1 MSLDQL
7 VITFN
12 NEQKHILSVFA
23 ETDEVDEFIR
33 VDEDVTETM
42 QSMCDQINVIVAKL
56 KPNNSIATL
65 RNNNRQTSVQSLVLP
80 RIEIP
85 KFDGNIIEWCS
96 FRDMFTSLVHVN
108 EHYTDIKRFHY
119 LLCYLLGPA
128 LTIVKAVPLTA
139 DNYSIAWNALKD
151 RYDNKRLLVTAHIEK
166 LFAFAPLTKESP
178 ASLSLFVNTFREN
191 VSAIQALGVSDFAGF
206 LLFYIGSRVIDPMT
220 RRLFEATV
228 AKNQIPDLNS
238 LLDFVSQRCNVLEN
252 VGSSSGISYVENN
265 ERTVGK
271 TTTKKIQGKK
281 SEKTSLAA
289 VTPAKTK
296 KCLFCGHPHAIY
308 KCFGFRKQPVS
319 SRRDFVN
326 KNQLCFVCLNS
337 GHMSNACPTSFTCR
351 ICSSKHSTLLHLT
364 DDITK
369 SNTDKTNDNS
379 ERATTSCN
387 ATQFSG
393 VTHTETTVLLG
404 TVVVR
409 VRDNT
414 GVLQAVRAV
423 LDSGSQVSAMT
434 VDCVNRLGLTRRK
447 CPVEVIGLSQQPVT
461 TVKGQTNFNF
471 VPVQAD
477 SPEFKGTN
485 VIVLPRIMSTMPNR
499 VLPAEVRDRYRHLV
513 FADPQFDH
521 PAPVDMLIG
530 GDLYPSVIQSR
541 ADVIH
546 TEGLPSAMNT
556 QLGWVIIGALQDNTH
571 TPLTSLSISTT
582 PPIEELMQRF
592 WTVEEPTESTMPTT
606 QDKQCEG
613 WFVKTTKRDATG
625 RFYVGLPFRTIV
637 CFPDTADI
645 GCQDEKSVV
654 LGSSRTSALNRLYNL
669 ERRLEKDPELYTA
682 YRAFMDDYRSL
693 GHMKLAT
700 EPGKY
705 FIPHHPVV
713 KRCNEELKIRVVFD
727 ASAKSSSG
735 VSLNDCLVTGP
746 KLQTEIG
753 DVLLRSRLHKFVFTA
768 DITKMY
774 RQICLHE
781 PDRVYQHIL
790 WRNSPSDEV
799 QEYELC
805 TVTYGVSSAP
815 FLAIRCLQQLNMDD
829 GPEFPLVHDVLLTD
843 TYVDDIFVGADTLED
858 VLAAKIQIIDL
869 LNRGGFSL
877 KKWASNCP
885 EILNTID
892 IEDRAMTPWIEPTR
906 EQPVKVLGVH
916 WDPVLDTFSY
926 HSTISQVTPTK
937 RSVLSTVA
945 RFYDPIGA
953 LGPMVFWA
961 KCLMQRL
968 WMEKLDWDAPLS
980 SALTSLWQGF
990 IDKLPDLACLS
1001 LPRHIAVV
1009 NSQDI
1014 QLLGFAEASQVGYAA
1029 TVYLRVVDQ
1038 SDNVRLY
1045 FLACKTKVA
1054 PLKSSS
1060 MDMSLTIPRL
1070 ELCAALLLSR
1080 LLSLR
1085 LKVLQG
1091 RIKIT
1096 RVRAWTDSTIVLSWL
1111 TAEQRLFK
1119 IFVTNR
1125 VSKIRNLVPQCEW
1138 AHVGTADNPADPASR
1153 GLLPDALVACS
1164 SFLHGPEFLQYPEEQ
1179 WPVAITSIVDPAEL
1193 PDFKRPSKNVLL
1205 AQQVDDSLIQ
1215 RFSVLRKMQRV
1226 LAYCLRFVDKAR
1238 QRPVVSGPIIW
1249 KEYEN
1254 VLTKV
1259 ARYTQ
1264 RLYYAELHHQLGTS
1278 NSVITPSSLA
1288 QLAPFVDAHGVIRV
1302 GGRLQHSDLNIDAKH
1317 PILLPKSSHLAYI
1330 IIQHYHQNTL
1340 HGGSR
1345 LVASL
1350 IQRRFWIV
1358 SSRAAIR
1365 QVIFKCTVCVRYK
1378 AAAPQPVMADLPS
1391 ARVQQC
1397 RPFTN
1402 VGMDYGGPFTVKE
1415 SQRRNSRTYKAYLAL
1430 FICLSTKAVHLEV
1443 VTDLSTE
1450 AFMAALD
1457 RFVARRGIP
1466 AQIHSDCGT
1475 NYIGAARQLKTL
1487 FKDAALQEALHARV
1501 PCQWRFNP
1509 PAAPHFGG
1517 IWEAAIKST
1526 KLHLKKVVGNQVHTL
1541 EELTT
1546 LITRIEGVL
1555 NSRPLVVM
1563 SSDPNDLS
1571 VLTPGHFLIGQPIL
1585 AIPEHDISDIPQNR
1599 LKRWQ
1604 LIKQALQSFWKR
1616 WNREYLH
1623 TLQSR
1628 QKWFHQNPSL
1638 GVGDIVVINSPFR
1651 PPLMWQIGRVIE
1663 VHPGAD
1669 QVVRVATVKT
1679 AEGILKRPVVKLVK
1693 LPTDNA

>member
-1 MSLDQL
+1 
-7 VITFN
+7 
-12 NEQKHILSVFA
+12 
-23 ETDEVDEFIR
+23 
-33 VDEDVTETM
+33 
-42 QSMCDQINVIVAKL
+42 
-56 KPNNSIATL
+56 
-65 RNNNRQTSVQSLVLP
+65 
-80 RIEIP
+80 
-85 KFDGNIIEWCS
+85 
-96 FRDMFTSLVHVN
+96 MFTSLVHDN
-108 EHYTDIKRFHY
+108 KHYEDIERFHY
-119 LLCYLLGPA
+119 LLFYLLGPA

-139 DNYSIAWNALKD
+139 DNYSIAWNALKN

-166 LFAFAPLTKESP
+166 LFTFAPLTKESP

-191 VSAIQALGVSDFAGF
+191 VSAIQALGVGDLAGF
-206 LLFYIGSRVIDPMT
+206 ILFYIGSRVIDPMT

-228 AKNQIPDLNS
+228 AKNEIPDLNS
-238 LLDFVSQRCNVLEN
+238 LLEFASQRCNVLEN
-252 VGSSSGISYVENN
+252 VGSSLSINCVENN
-265 ERTVGK
+265 EKTVGK
-271 TTTKKIQGKK
+271 TTTKKIQGKR

-289 VTPAKTK
+289 VAPTKSK

-308 KCFGFRKQPVS
+308 KCFGFRKLTIT

-326 KNQLCFVCLNS
+326 KNQLCFICLNR

-351 ICSSKHSTLLHLT
+351 TCSSKHSTLLHLA
-364 DDITK
+364 DDTTK
-369 SNTDKTNDNS
+369 SSTDKTNDNS

-414 GVLQAVRAV
+414 GVLQEVRAV

-447 CPVEVIGLSQQPVT
+447 CPVEVIGLSQQPVN

-471 VPVQAD
+471 FSVQSD
-477 SPEFKGTN
+477 VPEFKVTN
-485 VIVLPRIMSTMPNR
+485 VIVLPRIMSSMPDR
-499 VLPAEVRDRYRHLV
+499 VLPAEIRNRYRHLV
-513 FADPQFDH
+513 FADPRFDH

-541 ADVIH
+541 ADIIH

-556 QLGWVIIGALQDNTH
+556 QLGWVIIGALQNNTH

-606 QDKQCEG
+606 QDKQCED
-613 WFVKTTKRDATG
+613 WFVRTTKRDAIG

-637 CFPDTADI
+637 CSTDI

-669 ERRLEKDPELYTA
+669 ERRLEKDSALYTA
-682 YRAFMDDYRSL
+682 YRAFMNDYRAL

-727 ASAKSSSG
+727 ASATSSSG

-781 PDRVYQHIL
+781 QDKVYQHIL
-790 WRNSPSDEV
+790 WRNSPSDKV

-815 FLAIRCLQQLNMDD
+815 FLAIRCLQQLNLED
-829 GPEFPLVHDVLLTD
+829 GPDFPLVKDVLLAD
-843 TYVDDIFVGADTLED
+843 TYVDDIFVGADTVEDILES
-858 VLAAKIQIIDL
+858 KIQIIGL

-885 EILNTID
+885 EILNTIE
-892 IEDRAMTPWIEPTR
+892 IEDRAVTPWIEPTK
-906 EQPVKVLGVH
+906 EQAVKVLGVH
-916 WDPVLDTFSY
+916 WDPVLDTFGY
-926 HSTISQVTPTK
+926 HSTIDHVTPTK

-961 KCLMQRL
+961 KCLMQTL
-968 WMEKLDWDAPLS
+968 WMDKLEWDTPLS
-980 SALTSLWQGF
+980 SGLTSMWQGF

-1001 LPRHIAVV
+1001 LPRHIAVR
-1009 NSQDI
+1009 
-1014 QLLGFAEASQVGYAA
+1014 YAA

-1038 SDNVRLY
+1038 DSNVRVY

-1060 MDMSLTIPRL
+1060 VDISLTIPRL

-1085 LKVLQG
+1085 LKTLRDKV
-1091 RIKIT
+1091 KIT

-1125 VSKIRNLVPQCEW
+1125 VSKIRDLVPQCEW
-1138 AHVGTADNPADPASR
+1138 AHVGTSDNPADPASR

-1164 SFLHGPEFLQYPEEQ
+1164 SFLHGPIFLHYPECQ
-1179 WPVAITSIVDPAEL
+1179 WPVVTTSSINPEEL
-1193 PDFKRPSKNVLL
+1193 PEYKRPSKNVFLTR
-1205 AQQVDDSLIQ
+1205 QVDSSLIQ

-1226 LAYCLRFVDKAR
+1226 LAYCLRFADKAR
-1238 QRPVVSGPIIW
+1238 QRTVVSGPITW
-1249 KEYEN
+1249 QEYER
-1254 VLTKV
+1254 VLMKV
-1259 ARYTQ
+1259 TMYTQ
-1264 RLYYAELHHQLGTS
+1264 RLYYSDLYHQLVTS
-1278 NSVITPSSLA
+1278 NSIVTPSSLA
-1288 QLAPFVDAHGVIRV
+1288 QLAPFVDAHGIIRV
-1302 GGRLQHSDLNIDAKH
+1302 GGRLQHSDLNTDAKH
-1317 PILLPKSSHLAYI
+1317 PILLSKSSHLAQLI
-1330 IIQHYHQNTL
+1330 VHHYHHNTL
-1340 HGGSR
+1340 HGGTR

-1358 SSRAAIR
+1358 SIRAAIR
-1365 QVIFKCTVCVRYK
+1365 QIIFKCTVCIRYK
-1378 AAAPQPVMADLPS
+1378 AAAPQPFMADLPS
-1391 ARVQQC
+1391 TRVQQC
-1397 RPFTN
+1397 RPFAN
-1402 VGMDYGGPFTVKE
+1402 VGMDYGGPFTIKE
-1415 SQRRNSRTYKAYLAL
+1415 SQRRNSRTHKAYLGL
-1430 FICLSTKAVHLEV
+1430 FVCLSTKAVHLEV
-1443 VTDLSTE
+1443 VTDLTTE
-1450 AFMAALD
+1450 AFLASFD

-1466 AQIHSDCGT
+1466 VQIYSDCGT
-1475 NYIGAARQLKTL
+1475 NYVGAAKQLKTL
-1487 FKDAALQEALHARV
+1487 FHDAATKEALHARV

-1526 KLHLKKVVGNQVHTL
+1526 KLHLKKVVGNQVYTL
-1541 EELTT
+1541 EELMT

-1555 NSRPLVVM
+1555 NSRPLVAM
-1563 SSDPNDLS
+1563 STDPNDLS

-1585 AIPEHDISDIPQNR
+1585 AIPEHDISDIPQNH

-1604 LIKQALQSFWKR
+1604 LVRQALQSFWKR
-1616 WNREYLH
+1616 WSREYLH

-1638 GVGDIVVINSPFR
+1638 GVGDVVVINSPSR
-1651 PPLMWQIGRVIE
+1651 PPLMWQLGRVID

-1669 QVVRVATVKT
+1669 QVVRVATIKT